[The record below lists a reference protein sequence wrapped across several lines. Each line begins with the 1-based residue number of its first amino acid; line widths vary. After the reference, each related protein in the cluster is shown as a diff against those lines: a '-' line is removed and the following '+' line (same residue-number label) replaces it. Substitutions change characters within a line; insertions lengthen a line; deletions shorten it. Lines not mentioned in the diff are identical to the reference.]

1 MSMSTKGLLQ
11 LKRFVPL
18 PLKRRAKEALLSRT
32 FRRAVSEIATLQI
45 GEVPARELLERL
57 QLGWGNEGFAAQIEY
72 LQEVG
77 RRAATTAGPILEV
90 GSGLTTILMGLL
102 AGRRGVET
110 WSLEHIPDWR
120 ARVVRTLEQFNIPH
134 AQVCSVALR
143 DYDGYAWY
151 DAPLTELPKEFQL
164 VICDGPPGET
174 VGGRYGLLPVIGHR
188 LPSGSVILFDDANRK
203 GETEVLHRWS
213 SETKIEVAVHDGM
226 NGSFAVITR
235 G

>member
-1 MSMSTKGLLQ
+1 MNKSVNTLHS
-11 LKRFVPL
+11 LKYWVPRSW
-18 PLKRRAKEALLSRT
+18 KRAAKDAIRDRAL
-32 FRRAVSEIATLQI
+32 RRAVRHIGGLPLGEAPPREVLQS
-45 GEVPARELLERL
+45 L
-57 QLGWGNEGFAAQIEY
+57 QFGWGNEGFAAQTEY
-72 LQEVG
+72 LHEVAQ
-77 RRAATTAGPILEV
+77 RAATTAGPILEC
-90 GSGLTTILMGLL
+90 GSGLTTLLMGLL

-134 AQVCSVALR
+134 VQVCSVALR

-151 DAPLTELPKEFQL
+151 DAPMTELPREFQL

-174 VGGRYGLLPVIGHR
+174 CGGRYGLLPVIGHR

-213 SETKIEVAVHDGM
+213 SETKIEVAVHDGL

-235 G
+235 N